1 MERLKITT
9 MRTILINRN
18 SIDLISISGNIFDT
32 RDNTCS
38 FGVNIQVRERNIVC
52 DTFKTKEEA
61 EEDMKRIIR
70 HIYDPQCA
78 KYVNPE
84 NKNMIMITLND

>member
-1 MERLKITT
+1 

-18 SIDLISISGNIFDT
+18 SIDLIDVYGHKK
-32 RDNTCS
+32 DNGDEV
-38 FGVNIQVRERNIVC
+38 FGVNIVQNHGGYIVC

-70 HIYDPQCA
+70 LIYDPQCA
-78 KYVNPE
+78 KYADSE